1 MIFFE
6 TAGQARGFLLLL
18 CAGLISGALY
28 DLTGLIRRRLPRFFR
43 PLPDFLWCVLTAAAC
58 LTALALGGERR
69 VRLYALLGLCC
80 GGGVYCLGIRALIL
94 GIVRALRK
102 NRPDA
107 PRSVSS

>member
-28 DLTGLIRRRLPRFFR
+28 DLIGLIRRRLPRWLQ
-43 PLPDFLWCVLTAAAC
+43 PLPDFFWCLLTAAAC
-58 LTALALGGERR
+58 LLALALGGERR

-80 GGGVYCLGIRALIL
+80 GGGIYCLGIRALL
-94 GIVRALRK
+94 QGFLRALRK
-102 NRPDA
+102 KGPDTPGGA
-107 PRSVSS
+107 SS